1 MDAITGRSPRGGR
14 ALRRRRERSFRALP
28 RSGEVAPIKTTAKEK
43 TPERLDWIL
52 PSSGCYES
60 PPNLSLRS
68 PGPIEPRSYHPGS
81 QTSRKRAN
89 RVPPG
94 SLRKR
99 FIPLRVVRS
108 ARVASPRRPFLRVKR
123 ADRLI
128 VSLFILTST
137 RFLLAAG
144 AQARRKTTHLLAKKS
159 QTCCRLAR
167 PPAQPENSAAGAC
180 IHPKSLLKSTQM
192 HRYS

>member
-1 MDAITGRSPRGGR
+1 MDAITSRSPRGGR
-14 ALRRRRERSFRALP
+14 ALRRRRERSFGALP
-28 RSGEVAPIKTTAKEK
+28 RSGEVAPIKTTARKK
-43 TPERLDWIL
+43 RRSGSIGFSPLLDATRAPQSLAAISRSNRAALL
-52 PSSGCYES
+52 PSRLPDTFE
-60 PPNLSLRS
+60 
-68 PGPIEPRSYHPGS
+68 
-81 QTSRKRAN
+81 KAN

-108 ARVASPRRPFLRVKR
+108 ARAASPRRPFLRVKR

-159 QTCCRLAR
+159 QTCCSFHRDLEILTSRRSEAR
-167 PPAQPENSAAGAC
+167 PRQALRFAN
-180 IHPKSLLKSTQM
+180 LNYL
-192 HRYS
+192 

>member
-1 MDAITGRSPRGGR
+1 PLLDARRAPQSLAAISRSNR
-14 ALRRRRERSFRALP
+14 AAL
-28 RSGEVAPIKTTAKEK
+28 
-43 TPERLDWIL
+43 L
-52 PSSGCYES
+52 PSRLPDTFE
-60 PPNLSLRS
+60 
-68 PGPIEPRSYHPGS
+68 
-81 QTSRKRAN
+81 KAN

-108 ARVASPRRPFLRVKR
+108 SRVASPRRPFLRVKR

-159 QTCCRLAR
+159 QTCCRLA
-167 PPAQPENSAAGAC
+167 
-180 IHPKSLLKSTQM
+180 
-192 HRYS
+192 